1 MSTHD
6 NSHSTELTS
15 TSPQLPFHEYV
26 ETDDVSS
33 DVGDLSYEEECSIY
47 TTSLSSSVFAYK
59 FEHDRRYHAYRDE
72 KYYLP
77 NDDEEKGR
85 LDLFHHILTLGCNNK
100 LHLAPISAN
109 VEEILDLGTGTG
121 IWAIDMG
128 DIYPSAKILGNGLSP
143 IQPTLVAPNV
153 RFEVDDVENDWVYRS
168 EFDYIHARYFAEAI
182 KDWPNLLRQAFKY
195 EIRIFFGYPSACL
208 YGHWCGDRFTKPG
221 GWVEFQ
227 DFEMQFYTTNGE
239 FKTGCPL
246 EKWCTE
252 SIEGLRS
259 VGLEPSPGP
268 KLQQWF
274 KDVGFTNV
282 QQKVVPVPVGVWPK
296 GKRLK
301 TVGALNY
308 HQFNGGL
315 DGMSLRIFTAM
326 KGWQPEELREFL
338 ADVREDLRS
347 PRLQAQHNFNVVY
360 GQKPE

>member
-1 MSTHD
+1 MATHND
-6 NSHSTELTS
+6 PESTEVTS
-15 TSPQLPFHEYV
+15 TSPQLPLHEYV
-26 ETDDVSS
+26 EADDVSS
-33 DVGDLSYEEECSIY
+33 DAEGFSYEAECSSY

-59 FEHDRRYHAYRDE
+59 FEHGRRYHAYRDE
-72 KYYLP
+72 NYYLP

-85 LDLFHHILTLGCNNK
+85 LDLFHHILTLSCNNK
-100 LHLAPISAN
+100 LHLAPISPD
-109 VEEILDLGTGTG
+109 VEQILDLGTGTG

-128 DIYPSAKILGNGLSP
+128 DLYPSTEVLGNDLSP
-143 IQPTLVAPNV
+143 IQPTMVPPNV
-153 RFEVDDVENDWVYRS
+153 RFEVDDVENDWDYRS
-168 EFDYIHARYFAEAI
+168 EFDYIHARYFAGAI
-182 KDWPNLLRQAFKY
+182 KDWPNLLRQTFK
-195 EIRIFFGYPSACL
+195 
-208 YGHWCGDRFTKPG
+208 FTKPG

-246 EKWCTE
+246 DKWCTE

-274 KDVGFTNV
+274 KDAGFTNV

-296 GKRLK
+296 DKRLK

-308 HQFNGGL
+308 HQFNDGL

-338 ADVREDLRS
+338 ADVRKDLRN
-347 PRLQAQHNFNVVY
+347 PRLQAQHNFYVVY

>member
-26 ETDDVSS
+26 EADDVSS
-33 DVGDLSYEEECSIY
+33 DVGDLSYEEECSSY
-47 TTSLSSSVFAYK
+47 TTSLSSSVSAYK
-59 FEHDRRYHAYRDE
+59 FEHGRRYHAYRDE
-72 KYYLP
+72 
-77 NDDEEKGR
+77 R
-85 LDLFHHILTLGCNNK
+85 
-100 LHLAPISAN
+100 
-109 VEEILDLGTGTG
+109 
-121 IWAIDMG
+121 
-128 DIYPSAKILGNGLSP
+128 DIYPSAKILGNNLSP
-143 IQPTLVAPNV
+143 IQPTSVAPNV

-168 EFDYIHARYFAEAI
+168 EFDYIHARYFAGAI
-182 KDWPNLLRQAFKY
+182 KDWPNLLRQAFK
-195 EIRIFFGYPSACL
+195 
-208 YGHWCGDRFTKPG
+208 FTKPR

-227 DFEMQFYTTNGE
+227 DFEMQFYTINGE

-246 EKWCTE
+246 DKWCTE
-252 SIEGLRS
+252 RIEVLRS

-274 KDVGFTNV
+274 KDIGFTNV

-296 GKRLK
+296 DKRLK

-308 HQFNGGL
+308 HQFNDGL

-338 ADVREDLRS
+338 ADVRKDLRS